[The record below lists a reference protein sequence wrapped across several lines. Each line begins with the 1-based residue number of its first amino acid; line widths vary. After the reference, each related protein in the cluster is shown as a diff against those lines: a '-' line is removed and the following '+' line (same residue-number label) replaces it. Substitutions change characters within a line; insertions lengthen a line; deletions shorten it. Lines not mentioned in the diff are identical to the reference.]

1 MSARPGRPR
10 AAAARRR
17 GFSVVEVLVA
27 TTLSLLVVTAAVALF
42 VNQTRAYLRVRG
54 MAAVQRDLRLGI
66 ALLPMDLRAA
76 SRRDGD
82 LLALNETSIELFA
95 TIGGSVI
102 CEATGLL
109 KTGLTLPPA
118 NMAPVAFTNFYTA
131 PQAGDVVKVLI
142 RRQQGGD
149 TDFWLTGQVA
159 GGLTPSSSAA
169 QRLCAGAT
177 AETGTSPR
185 LSLPITWPTV
195 PLTTDLDVIRP
206 GMPVRVLR
214 RVRYSLYQEGSGRWY
229 LGYAEWQP
237 SGTWGTRTP
246 IAGPYEAA
254 VSGRSGVRFAYFDTL
269 NTALAAPVVGTNIGR
284 IDITLRPRAQVRAGS
299 GTRAD
304 SVVVRDSAVVRVALR
319 NRL

>member
-1 MSARPGRPR
+1 VSTRRGGAP

-82 LLALNETSIELFA
+82 LLALNATSIELFA

-131 PQAGDVVKVLI
+131 PQTGDVVKVLI
-142 RRQQGGD
+142 RRQQGGE
-149 TDFWLTGQVA
+149 TDWWLTGQVA
-159 GGLTPSSSAA
+159 GGLTPSSTSTA
-169 QRLCAGAT
+169 QRCARARRARARGCRCRSP
-177 AETGTSPR
+177 GRRCRCRPTS
-185 LSLPITWPTV
+185 T
-195 PLTTDLDVIRP
+195 
-206 GMPVRVLR
+206 
-214 RVRYSLYQEGSGRWY
+214 
-229 LGYAEWQP
+229 
-237 SGTWGTRTP
+237 
-246 IAGPYEAA
+246 
-254 VSGRSGVRFAYFDTL
+254 
-269 NTALAAPVVGTNIGR
+269 
-284 IDITLRPRAQVRAGS
+284 
-299 GTRAD
+299 
-304 SVVVRDSAVVRVALR
+304 
-319 NRL
+319 